1 MANRKHQWNP
11 FSISFE
17 GLDLGLTMD
26 EILADLEPGLLT
38 SWSEPVAR
46 IEESAA

>member
-26 EILADLEPGLLT
+26 EILAEPNKDGKEKKKKK
-38 SWSEPVAR
+38 S
-46 IEESAA
+46 